1 MDATVDEA
9 GRGTDAVAFLRGGGG
24 DLGNGGEMGV
34 GDEDRAQFQRRW
46 EEEML
51 KLWEMNGPRS

>member
-1 MDATVDEA
+1 
-9 GRGTDAVAFLRGGGG
+9 VAFLRGGGG